1 MNADAMTTMMV
12 VGHMML
18 DQSVAEAK
26 VERQRVTFAATV
38 ARLTPTALHAMLE
51 AIAAEHVKRY
61 GDDDEGAAYRSRA
74 AMREEVHAEHARE
87 GVGS

>member
-1 MNADAMTTMMV
+1 MSESLTTMLML
-12 VGHMML
+12 GHMMGDTAL
-18 DQSVAEAK
+18 AEAK

-74 AMREEVHAEHARE
+74 AMRDEVHAEHARE
-87 GVGS
+87 GVES